1 MNHEPNTLQG
11 QTYFE
16 ALEATKGQQFTNCT
30 FQLANLSGK
39 DFHEALLQAIFLD
52 AVRNFHEAVKDQQAY
67 QAYLDALPWW
77 HRKRL
82 TRFLDRHPALVEAV
96 ICGLW
101 FLAFE
106 MALVTILCVCQILIR
121 P

>member
-1 MNHEPNTLQG
+1 M
-11 QTYFE
+11 
-16 ALEATKGQQFTNCT
+16 KGVPDDD
-30 FQLANLSGK
+30 A
-39 DFHEALLQAIFLD
+39 HEALLQVIFVGS
-52 AVRNFHEAVKDQQAY
+52 VRNFHEAVKDQRAY
-67 QAYLDALPWW
+67 QVYLDALPWW

-96 ICGLW
+96 IYGLW

-106 MALVTILCVCQILIR
+106 MALVTNLCVCQSLIR

>member
-1 MNHEPNTLQG
+1 MKDAPDDDAHET
-11 QTYFE
+11 
-16 ALEATKGQQFTNCT
+16 
-30 FQLANLSGK
+30 
-39 DFHEALLQAIFLD
+39 LLQAIFVG
-52 AVRNFHEAVKDQQAY
+52 AVRDFHEAVKEQQAY
-67 QAYLDALPWW
+67 QEHLAALPWW

-96 ICGLW
+96 IGTLW

-106 MALVTILCVCQILIR
+106 MALVTQLCVCQILIR

>member
-1 MNHEPNTLQG
+1 M
-11 QTYFE
+11 
-16 ALEATKGQQFTNCT
+16 KGVPDDD
-30 FQLANLSGK
+30 A
-39 DFHEALLQAIFLD
+39 HEALLQVIFVG
-52 AVRNFHEAVKDQQAY
+52 AVRNFHEAVKDQQIY
-67 QAYLDALPWW
+67 QEHLTALPWW
-77 HRKRL
+77 HRERL
-82 TRFLDRHPALVEAV
+82 TRFLSRHPALVEAV